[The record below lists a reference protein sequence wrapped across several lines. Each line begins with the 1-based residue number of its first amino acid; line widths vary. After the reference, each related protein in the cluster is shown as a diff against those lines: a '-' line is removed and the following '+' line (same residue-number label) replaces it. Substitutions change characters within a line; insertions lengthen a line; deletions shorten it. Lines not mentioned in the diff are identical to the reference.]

1 MVAGARKDP
10 IDRRRVGRDP
20 VSMSITVQRIC
31 RHPVK
36 GLSPEALDAARLA
49 PGAGLPDDRRFALAR
64 PATQFDPDVPQWL
77 PKTSFYMLMRDERLA
92 ALATRFDEADGVL
105 SIARGGREV
114 ARGRITEPL
123 GRAIVED
130 FFSAYLGAAAGGK
143 PRLFEAPSGHMFSD
157 HRDAVVSLINLATVR
172 DVERIVGAPID
183 PLRFRANLYVEGAE
197 AWAEFGW
204 VGGEIAIGEAR
215 LRVTARIDRCAAT
228 NVDPATGAR
237 DMNIP
242 KALKRG
248 FGHIDCGVYAAVV
261 TGGGLAVGDALA
273 LPD

>member
-1 MVAGARKDP
+1 MRQLGKVF
-10 IDRRRVGRDP
+10 IDRCRAGLEP
-20 VSMSITVQRIC
+20 APMAITVQSIC

-36 GLSPEALDAARLA
+36 GLSPETLEAAQIA

-64 PATQFDPDVPQWL
+64 PATQFDTQAPRWL

-92 ALATRFDEADGVL
+92 ALTTRFDETAGLL
-105 SIARGGREV
+105 SISRSGREV
-114 ARGRITEPL
+114 AKGRITEPL

-130 FFSAYLGAAAGGK
+130 FFAAYLGAAAGGK
-143 PRLFEAPSGHMFSD
+143 PRLIEAPSGHMFSD
-157 HRDAVVSLINLATVR
+157 HQDPVLSLINLASVR
-172 DVERIVGAPID
+172 DLERIVGAPVD
-183 PLRFRANLYVEGAE
+183 PLRLRANLYVDGAP

-204 VGGEIAIGEAR
+204 LGGEIAIGTAR

-248 FGHIDCGVYAAVV
+248 FGHVDCGVYAAVV
-261 TGGGLAVGDALA
+261 TGGGIAVGDALE
-273 LPD
+273 PPH